1 MELQN
6 VDLTNATEEEL
17 LSALENNAKVNNSNK
32 EQIRKME
39 NVSVPTSVEVKE
51 KPSVVLPC
59 EKKETKKENTLAK
72 ELDGYVQMVKSIG
85 WDNLGANIDSILPDK
100 NDPNYRNIIKRLK
113 LEASKEIRD
122 IDIFLLKNQDS
133 LLKEDLDDCNDIV
146 EGYIGIN
153 SMLDEKL
160 GEETNTLEDTDSDEN
175 KLVFMPTKSGNM
187 AVENDLGSIVQERY
201 GTILKLFKSIKD
213 GTFKNDYGF
222 DHMLTLKGLR
232 TVCDQHAYVVYQ
244 QLSDDTYLIVS
255 ILVKKD
261 TRDKKFFSSLETR
274 YTKCRQML
282 DKIKENINNEEFM
295 KLQKEYELDLFRRL
309 GDTKKDS
316 KGAYIN
322 A

>member
-1 MELQN
+1 MEFKKIDSN
-6 VDLTNATEEEL
+6 NATKEEL
-17 LSALENNAKVNNSNK
+17 IAVLKENAQINK
-32 EQIRKME
+32 SMKDQIEKMKK
-39 NVSVPTSVEVKE
+39 NTVSSTVVVKE
-51 KPSVVLPC
+51 VPSVVLPC
-59 EKKETKKENTLAK
+59 EKKETKKDNTLAK
-72 ELDGYVQMVKSIG
+72 ELDKYVEIVKSIG
-85 WDNLGANIDSILPDK
+85 WENLEANIDSILPEKEDS
-100 NDPNYRNIIKRLK
+100 NYRNIILRLM
-113 LEASKEIRD
+113 LECSKEIND
-122 IDIFLLKNQDS
+122 MKEVGHAQDGLS
-133 LLKEDLDDCNDIV
+133 KDDLDICNCFIEEYNKYYD
-146 EGYIGIN
+146 
-153 SMLDEKL
+153 MLKAKL
-160 GEETNTLEDTDSDEN
+160 GKEVVTSIVKPCEN

-244 QLSDDTYLIVS
+244 QLSDNTYLIVS

-309 GDTKKDS
+309 GDTKEDS
-316 KGAYIN
+316 KGAYIYE
-322 A
+322 

>member
-17 LSALENNAKVNNSNK
+17 LSALENNAKANKFYKDEIEKANNA
-32 EQIRKME
+32 
-39 NVSVPTSVEVKE
+39 NVSTSVEEKE
-51 KPSVVLPC
+51 KPSVVLTC
-59 EKKETKKENTLAK
+59 VKKETKKGNTLAL
-72 ELDGYVQMVKSIG
+72 ELDKYVEIVKSIG
-85 WDNLGANIDSILPDK
+85 WENLEANIDSILPEKEDS
-100 NDPNYRNIIKRLK
+100 NYRNIILRLM
-113 LEASKEIRD
+113 LECSKEIND
-122 IDIFLLKNQDS
+122 MKEVSHAQDGLS
-133 LLKEDLDDCNDIV
+133 KDDLDICNGFIEEYNKYYD
-146 EGYIGIN
+146 
-153 SMLDEKL
+153 MLKAKL
-160 GEETNTLEDTDSDEN
+160 GKEVVTSIVNPCEN
-175 KLVFMPTKSGNM
+175 RLVFMPTKSGNM
-187 AVENDLGSIVQERY
+187 AVENDLGSIAQERY

-232 TVCDQHAYVVYQ
+232 TVCDQHTYVVYQ

-261 TRDKKFFSSLETR
+261 TKDKKFFSSLETR

-316 KGAYIN
+316 KGAYIYE
-322 A
+322 